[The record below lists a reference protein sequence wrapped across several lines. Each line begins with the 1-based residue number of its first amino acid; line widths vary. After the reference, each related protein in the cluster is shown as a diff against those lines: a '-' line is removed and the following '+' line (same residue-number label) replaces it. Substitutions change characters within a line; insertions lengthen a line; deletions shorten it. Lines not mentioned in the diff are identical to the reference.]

1 MLVEDRRPEHIKPL
15 NEVRDDIEK
24 TLLAQE
30 SDRLQKQ
37 WIERLKKKT
46 FYRYF

>member
-1 MLVEDRRPEHIKPL
+1 MMVEERRPEHVKPL
-15 NEVRDDIEK
+15 SDVRDEIEK

-30 SDRLQKQ
+30 SERLQKQ

-46 FYRYF
+46 FVRYF